1 MGFWFGLVTA
11 FGWQAIHIPLVYLTI
26 AAFCWQLSGG
36 GLVWGAVSNAFR
48 QRDLEV
54 RGCKF
59 DPHRPYHRIS
69 LISIAL
75 QMVVGNNSTAR
86 EEN

>member
-1 MGFWFGLVTA
+1 MFMGFDGILTA

-54 RGCKF
+54 R
-59 DPHRPYHRIS
+59 DA
-69 LISIAL
+69 ISIP
-75 QMVVGNNSTAR
+75 TATTTVSY
-86 EEN
+86 